1 MSDPVH
7 THTNTHVH
15 TCESVLE
22 SLGAAA
28 TEPENLRAQALPV
41 GEATTTR
48 SVQATMK
55 GSPRSPQ
62 LEKALTK
69 R

>member
-1 MSDPVH
+1 MGQLSPCA
-7 THTNTHVH
+7 TAA
-15 TCESVLE
+15 EPVLE

-28 TEPENLRAQALPV
+28 TEPKNLRAQALPV